1 MPEDVYSVMLDGGLD
16 VAKLDKDGKF
26 KFFNVLPGME
36 KCVTTP
42 LSACRP
48 VCSAGVHRVEVDS
61 HKLVYAHYIVK
72 VPTKGKKLGIHEYQ
86 YPGAPKTVM
95 HGKQSTSI
103 EVRPVAKPQYELPKP
118 GFNMLGLVSNP
129 TVLIMLVMG
138 GFAMCMPAMMKNMD
152 PEAMEEMRKQQE
164 SMAGGPASLLTG
176 GGGPQDMGSLLGML
190 TGEQPQGG
198 ANADQAAP
206 EADPYDFAAGKAG
219 AARIGSGGNAAPKLK
234 APGRG
239 KRSK

>member
-1 MPEDVYSVMLDGGLD
+1 M
-16 VAKLDKDGKF
+16 
-26 KFFNVLPGME
+26 
-36 KCVTTP
+36 
-42 LSACRP
+42 
-48 VCSAGVHRVEVDS
+48 DS

-72 VPTKGKKLGIHEYQ
+72 VPTSGKKLSIHEFQ
-86 YPGAPKTVM
+86 YPGAPKTILKGSKVD
-95 HGKQSTSI
+95 
-103 EVRPVAKPQYELPKP
+103 VRPVAKTQYELPTP

-176 GGGPQDMGSLLGML
+176 GGPQDMSSLLGML

-198 ANADQAAP
+198 ANAAQAAP
-206 EADPYDFAAGKAG
+206 EADPYEFAASKAG
-219 AARIGSGGNAAPKLK
+219 GSIKGSGNAAPKLRG
-234 APGRG
+234 PTRG